1 MNGLLGDEYNDPQTQ
16 GILGFALSLLAN
28 SGPSTERKS
37 TFSNIGKSGLVGMQ
51 AHAGRKRAQLLEN
64 EDRRRDEELNASKLL
79 RELQMRKVQEEMD
92 APRQLAEYYGQPGRF
107 SRTVTTPEEGD
118 FGPGERGNVTQN
130 VPKSHGE
137 QILEAIRS
145 GNPAA
150 QRYGLQQLMKLQ
162 EEKPENPYMAV
173 GGSVFDRRT
182 GTFSSP
188 QQKPSE
194 EKDAFLRRMTAA
206 GIPPDSPQGQQLL
219 RQWLD
224 KESTR
229 PPNEQISINVG
240 KQNEAK
246 GRVSDNLLRIQ
257 DAYEALD
264 EAGGAIKT
272 GGNQL
277 NNVVNRVMSSE
288 PGQLVG
294 QALGTKTQEA
304 RNRIAM
310 LRPVLIQEIRQS
322 TGMSARAMDSN
333 VELKFYL
340 AAATDPSRDID
351 SNLAAIEY
359 LDKSFGLGLGI
370 KPKNPESSSKLR
382 GEFGKAGGG
391 QSQARFPL
399 EIGTKIPGAG
409 GKTFRYKGGD
419 PNAQSSWEEEQ

>member
-1 MNGLLGDEYNDPQTQ
+1 
-16 GILGFALSLLAN
+16 
-28 SGPSTERKS
+28 
-37 TFSNIGKSGLVGMQ
+37 MQ
-51 AHAGRKRAQLLEN
+51 AYAGRKKAQLLEN
-64 EDRRRDEELNASKLL
+64 EDRRRDEETQAMKLL
-79 RELQMRKVQEEMD
+79 RDLQMRKAQEEMD
-92 APRQLAEYYGQPGRF
+92 APKQLAEYYSDPSRF
-107 SRTVTTPEEGD
+107 VRTVTTPQEGD

-130 VPKSHGE
+130 VPKSQGE

-162 EEKPENPYMAV
+162 DAPREKPIVAGNTVLSA
-173 GGSVFDRRT
+173 D
-182 GTFSSP
+182 GTRVLYEP
-188 QQKPSE
+188 KPKPSE

-206 GIPPDSPQGQQLL
+206 GISPDSPQGQQLL

-229 PPNEQISINVG
+229 PPNEKIEINLG
-240 KQNEAK
+240 KQQEAR

-264 EAGGAIKT
+264 DAGGAIKT
-272 GGNQL
+272 GGNQV
-277 NNVVNRVMSSE
+277 NNVINRVMSSE

-310 LRPVLIQEIRQS
+310 LRPVLIQEIRQA

-351 SNLAAIEY
+351 SNFAAIEY

-370 KPKNPESSSKLR
+370 KSKSPESSAKLR
-382 GEFGKAGGG
+382 GEFGKLSGSGT
-391 QSQARFPL
+391 SPTRFPL
-399 EIGTKIPGAG
+399 EIGTKIPGAN

-419 PNAQSSWEEEQ
+419 PNAQSSWEEDQ